1 LYNESKRF
9 NYQHWFSILENNS
22 SVNFLFVDD
31 NSTDDI
37 EYLHNLRKNFTN
49 VHYLKLE
56 KNFGKANAVRQGLL
70 SATCNS
76 TLNNDLIGYLD
87 FDDSILDSEI
97 NRLITLFNNLLK
109 TNDSLD
115 ALWGSRV
122 KLNGRK
128 IVRSNIRHF
137 FSRILITLI
146 GFNYPSLPYDSQC
159 GFKLFLNDPYIRK
172 SIQEPFFTRWFVDI
186 ELLIRLT
193 KFKSK
198 KLNIW
203 EEPLLQ
209 WTETKSS
216 NYSFLKSI
224 RIPGELFF
232 ICKEIRKIRKY

>member
-1 LYNESKRF
+1 MF
-9 NYQHWFSILENNS
+9 
-22 SVNFLFVDD
+22 
-31 NSTDDI
+31 
-37 EYLHNLRKNFTN
+37 
-49 VHYLKLE
+49 
-56 KNFGKANAVRQGLL
+56 
-70 SATCNS
+70 ATCDS
-76 TLNNDLIGYLD
+76 LLNNDILGYLD

-109 TNDSLD
+109 TNDTFD

-146 GFNYPSLPYDSQC
+146 GLNYSSLPYDSQC
-159 GFKLFLNDPYIRK
+159 GFKLFLNNTYMKK
-172 SIQEPFFTRWFVDI
+172 SIQEPFLTRWFVDI

-193 KFKSK
+193 VVKGN

-203 EEPLLQ
+203 EEPLFQ
-209 WTETKSS
+209 WTEIKSS

-224 RIPGELFF
+224 RIPKEFFF